1 MNFLL
6 VLMFSLA
13 HFPSW
18 VMNLQFICA
27 AGKRVWGS
35 EPHRLG
41 SDASCVIRCYD
52 SEQILRSL
60 CTYPKSCS
68 EEQTCHVTT
77 RVVGTINPQ
86 QFFIIITVII
96 V

>member
-6 VLMFSLA
+6 LLRSSLA
-13 HFPSW
+13 HFPSR
-18 VMNLQFICA
+18 VMSLQFICA

-35 EPHRLG
+35 EPHRSG

-52 SEQILRSL
+52 CERILRPL
-60 CTYPKSCS
+60 CTYLKGCS
-68 EEQTCHVTT
+68 EQPTYHVAT

-86 QFFIIITVII
+86 QFFVIITV
-96 V
+96 VTV